1 MTNKYITDTEC
12 TFVFDEVLKHSIP
25 KYHLKPS
32 YLTLRA
38 PIPQN
43 GQTYS
48 DELSECANLDIR
60 LIRSSNPALF
70 IGTTKPFKPVSRV
83 NIARSLNN
91 TKKR

>member
-1 MTNKYITDTEC
+1 M
-12 TFVFDEVLKHSIP
+12 
-25 KYHLKPS
+25 
-32 YLTLRA
+32 
-38 PIPQN
+38 PQN

-60 LIRSSNPALF
+60 LIRSSDPVLF
-70 IGTTKPFKPVSRV
+70 IGSTKPFKPVSRV